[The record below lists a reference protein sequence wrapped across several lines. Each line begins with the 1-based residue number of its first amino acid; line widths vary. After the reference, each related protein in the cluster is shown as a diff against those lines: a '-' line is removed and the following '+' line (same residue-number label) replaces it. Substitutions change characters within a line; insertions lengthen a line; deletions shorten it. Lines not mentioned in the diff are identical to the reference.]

1 MEVFVVQTLSG
12 LAVSLGMC
20 YYVHRY
26 SRNSSDMKKVA
37 KKIVVIGSTNTD
49 MVITGKK
56 IPVAG
61 ETVSGGSFM
70 MNPGGKGANQA
81 VAVARLS
88 AQKGAC
94 TFIAKVGDDLFGRE
108 SAARLKK
115 DGIDAK
121 LIVDRKNASGTA
133 LILVDAKGQNV
144 ISVALGANGTLSAKD
159 IAGYRKEIEGA
170 AALLLQLETPIP
182 TVLAAAKIAHG
193 AGVPVILNPAPA
205 AKLPAELL
213 RIVDWITPNE
223 TEAEL
228 LTGIKVTDVKS
239 AAKARDRFFKLGV
252 KHVVITMGSKGAYCG
267 NCDKLYPCAKVK
279 AVDCVAAGDTFNG
292 ALAVALAEGKLCKD
306 AIAFAQKAA
315 AISVTRPGAQ
325 SSVPWRREIKM

>member
-1 MEVFVVQTLSG
+1 
-12 LAVSLGMC
+12 
-20 YYVHRY
+20 
-26 SRNSSDMKKVA
+26 MKKHR
-37 KKIVVIGSTNTD
+37 IVVVGSTNTD

-88 AQKGAC
+88 ASRGAC

-108 SAARLKK
+108 TAVRMKK

-121 LIVDRKNASGTA
+121 LIVDKKNASGTA
-133 LILVDAKGQNV
+133 LILVDDKGQNV

-159 IAGYRKEIEGA
+159 IAPYKKEIESA
-170 AALLLQLETPIP
+170 DALLLQLETPIP
-182 TVLAAAKIAHG
+182 TVLAAAKTAHA

-213 RIVDWITPNE
+213 KLIDWITPNE

-228 LTGIKVTDVKS
+228 LTGIKVTDAKS
-239 AAKARDRFFKLGV
+239 AAKARDKFLKLGV
-252 KHVVITMGSKGAYCG
+252 KHVIITMGSKGAYCG
-267 NCDKLYPCAKVK
+267 NCDKVYPCKKVK

-292 ALAVALAEGKLCKD
+292 ALVVALAEGKGCKD
-306 AIAFAQKAA
+306 AIAFAQKAS

-325 SSVPWRREIKM
+325 ASVPFWREVNK